1 MSYNEQDLIR
11 YAYWKH
17 PKTGGFYKVLFVA
30 TCSTNGERDNKERSI
45 VYSNI
50 LIPHNIR
57 YREISEF
64 LDGRFV
70 PTNNLLE
77 VPVTSKDSK

>member
-1 MSYNEQDLIR
+1 MKYEESDLTR

-17 PKTGGFYKVLFVA
+17 PKTGGYYKVLFVA
-30 TCSTNGERDNKERSI
+30 ICSTNITNGQRSV
-45 VYSNI
+45 VY
-50 LIPHNIR
+50 HNVNPLKPEVY

-77 VPVTSKDSK
+77 VPVTSRA